1 MTRRE
6 FLPRADSALL
16 AYADNFGRLINAAPA
31 DYGLMPAVAADY
43 VATQST
49 FATRLQTSLD
59 PETRG
64 ERTVFLKNQA
74 KNALVEATRQIAR
87 QIGNT
92 MTVSDDQRQ
101 ALGLPVRTGERT
113 SIPAPKGAPILKSGR
128 VDGRTVTVELL
139 QGASRRGK
147 PAGVAGAMVFTFV
160 GPVAPAGMEQWQFAG
175 NVTRPTVELPF
186 GTSASGDTVHV
197 TAYWTNAK
205 GESGPA
211 ARVLTINLPAGGAM
225 PAAAGEAKGL
235 KLAA

>member
-1 MTRRE
+1 MPRRD
-6 FLPRADSALL
+6 FLPGADAALL
-16 AYADNFGRLINAAPA
+16 AYSDNFGRLINDSPS
-31 DYGLMPAVAADY
+31 DYGLLPAVAADY
-43 VATQST
+43 VAKQST
-49 FATRLQTSLD
+49 FGARLQTSLD

-92 MTVSDDQRQ
+92 ISVTNDQRQ
-101 ALGLPVRTGERT
+101 ALGLPVRTGGR
-113 SIPAPKGAPILKSGR
+113 SPIPAPKGAPILKSAR
-128 VDGRTVTVELL
+128 VDGRTVTIELL

-175 NVTRPTVELPF
+175 NVTRPTVDLPF
-186 GTSASGDTVHV
+186 GTSATGDTVHI

-225 PAAAGEAKGL
+225 PAAAAEPKGL
-235 KLAA
+235 KIAA